1 MRFKII
7 KRIPFTTPENQNAIV
22 GIVTQVTVANA
33 VRTSVLKRTFRPY
46 LVIVGERYKP
56 IAGNIGFL
64 NHESDGDSLVENT
77 ERIKKLSHKAYR
89 VFEY

>member
-1 MRFKII
+1 M
-7 KRIPFTTPENQNAIV
+7 IV
-22 GIVTQVTVANA
+22 GIVTQVAVANA
-33 VRTSVLKRTFRPY
+33 VRTSVLKRTFRPIWV
-46 LVIVGERYKP
+46 LVREWYKP
-56 IAGNIGFL
+56 IAGNLGFL